1 MIPDITALFTRAIS
15 EDRIQPNAIIGNL
28 DEFSTLNASNRYFTP
43 RKDAQNVKELT
54 FAHDVD
60 PHGNLARLLGSA
72 HVHLEENTVSYH
84 KRMGDAKYA
93 TSNLNVN

>member
-1 MIPDITALFTRAIS
+1 MIPDIAALFTRAIS
-15 EDRIQPNAIIGNL
+15 EDRIQPNAIVGDL

-43 RKDAQNVKELT
+43 RKDAQNAKELT

-84 KRMGDAKYA
+84 ERMGDAKYA